1 MKTTALMRTLR
12 HILTLLALVAVA
24 FAQTQKSTDQP
35 TANSFEQVKPGQTQ
49 EEVHATVG
57 LPQRITPLSYPES
70 TNGRFE
76 LWDTPSTVYTVHFDT
91 GGKVVAVLHAPRA
104 GLDFGDFI
112 PYVRPHQCPMP
123 TAAPLQ
129 TEAVPTHESA
139 EHKHARQNLDQANK
153 YHGELSAQIDAL
165 RVKVCQINN
174 QIAQMSLPTPTAIIV
189 QFSDLVFQ
197 VDALTALDDS
207 NQANILVLESRVKY
221 ADSLAKERAAEEAR
235 ASEERRKIRDACG
248 LIYKNTADKKVGDVT
263 VKEEQQVRACQA
275 LGLYPPQ

>member
-1 MKTTALMRTLR
+1 
-12 HILTLLALVAVA
+12 
-24 FAQTQKSTDQP
+24 
-35 TANSFEQVKPGQTQ
+35 
-49 EEVHATVG
+49 
-57 LPQRITPLSYPES
+57 
-70 TNGRFE
+70 
-76 LWDTPSTVYTVHFDT
+76 
-91 GGKVVAVLHAPRA
+91 
-104 GLDFGDFI
+104 
-112 PYVRPHQCPMP
+112 
-123 TAAPLQ
+123 
-129 TEAVPTHESA
+129 
-139 EHKHARQNLDQANK
+139 
-153 YHGELSAQIDAL
+153 
-165 RVKVCQINN
+165 VKVCQINN